1 MFLRAFAASLLS
13 LCLVAPA
20 HAERVPR
27 GNAYIP
33 TTDDIDHDAVREEAR
48 MMGQFCGIPRPARG
62 QRVVLVGAYDGE
74 GMSTVALGGQDVETT
89 VTYVDIEPGTE
100 PLFVVLMSHSSMVWV
115 FRGATQRIA
124 HAALMARSVNNQPP
138 AVGAVGLR
146 SERVST
152 HPACYQY
159 FRSVNDR
166 QAHVASEALARTIG
180 RPVDH
185 LVGVDYASAVA
196 LPSGALTETRWNR
209 NASAPQGYDQRLW
222 REALRFTPAGLIEI
236 NAASVAGA
244 RAEPYRVYPN
254 QFGLAQL
261 VRSGHLAYEGG
272 ETFRMVRALPRY
284 PAELNGAHSVVFIRP
299 GNVPVPAGSPGHSCV
314 FHEGSEE
321 AIGPACRTRLGRRDT
336 RAP

>member
-1 MFLRAFAASLLS
+1 MFLRATIATLMS
-13 LCLVAPA
+13 LCLAAPA
-20 HAERVPR
+20 HAESVVR
-27 GNAYIP
+27 GTAYMPIEEA
-33 TTDDIDHDAVREEAR
+33 DHDAAREEAR
-48 MMGQFCGIPRPARG
+48 TMGEFCGIPRPARG

-89 VTYVDIEPGTE
+89 VTYVDIEPGPE
-100 PLFVVLMSHSSMVWV
+100 PLFVVLISYSSMVWV
-115 FRGATQRIA
+115 FRGATQRVA
-124 HAALMARSVNNQPP
+124 HAALMTRSVNNRPP

-146 SERVST
+146 RERVSI

-185 LVGVDYASAVA
+185 LVGVDYASAIA

-209 NASAPQGYDQRLW
+209 NASAPRGYNEQLW

-236 NAASVAGA
+236 NPESVVGA

-254 QFGLAQL
+254 QFGIAQL

-272 ETFRMVRALPRY
+272 ESFRMLRALPRY

-299 GNVPVPAGSPGHSCV
+299 GNIPEPQGSPGHSCV
-314 FHEGSEE
+314 VNEGADE
-321 AIGPACRTRLGRRDT
+321 AVGPACRTRLGRRDR

>member
-1 MFLRAFAASLLS
+1 MCLRAIAASLLS
-13 LCLVAPA
+13 LCLAAPA
-20 HAERVPR
+20 SAERVPR
-27 GNAYIP
+27 GNAYMEVEG
-33 TTDDIDHDAVREEAR
+33 TDPSAVREDAR

-62 QRVVLVGAYDGE
+62 QRVVLVGAYEGE

-100 PLFVVLMSHSSMVWV
+100 PLFIVLMSHSSMVWV
-115 FRGATQRIA
+115 FHGATHRVARAVLMTRAIA
-124 HAALMARSVNNQPP
+124 NQPP

-159 FRSVNDR
+159 FRNVNDR

-180 RPVDH
+180 RPVDY
-185 LVGVDYASAVA
+185 LVGVDYASAVV
-196 LPSGALTETRWNR
+196 LPSGTLTETRWNR
-209 NASAPQGYDQRLW
+209 NARAPQGYDERLW

-236 NAASVAGA
+236 NPAAVVGA

-261 VRSGHLAYEGG
+261 VRSGYLAYEGG
-272 ETFRMVRALPRY
+272 ETFRMLRALPRY
-284 PAELNGAHSVVFIRP
+284 PAELNGAHSVVFIQP
-299 GNVPVPAGSPGHSCV
+299 GNVPAPQGSPGHSCV
-314 FHEGSEE
+314 LNE
-321 AIGPACRTRLGRRDT
+321 ATDEATGPACRSRLGRRDA
-336 RAP
+336 RMH